1 MNEQKTKKEELG
13 PRQGE
18 QSAQTDRNVLNMPSS
33 PACFE
38 ALSSV
43 LHRANV
49 GREVTANIVRF
60 LADQKEWEGK
70 VSRIVTTDDTVTK
83 VITDKRYFPNSRAF
97 KFPPNKEKFDQEL
110 VRAQN
115 HRLRVKVGYHKDDKG
130 NDIIDWVSVEDP
142 SDDVI

>member
-1 MNEQKTKKEELG
+1 MKEQKKQKEEG
-13 PRQGE
+13 SPRHAE
-18 QSAQTDRNVLNMPSS
+18 NSTEEDRVFLNTSSSSACID
-33 PACFE
+33 

-43 LHRANV
+43 LQRANL
-49 GREVTANIVRF
+49 RPEVMANIAR
-60 LADQKEWEGK
+60 LMADQKEWEGK

-97 KFPPNKEKFDQEL
+97 KFPPNKEKFDQEI

-115 HRLRVKVGYHKDDKG
+115 HHLRVKVSYHKDDKG

-142 SDDVI
+142 SEDVI

>member
-1 MNEQKTKKEELG
+1 MKEQKKEKEG
-13 PRQGE
+13 SPRQAE
-18 QSAQTDRNVLNMPSS
+18 NPPEEDRVLLDNSSSSACID
-33 PACFE
+33 

-43 LHRANV
+43 LHRANL
-49 GREVTANIVRF
+49 RPEVMANIAR
-60 LADQKEWEGK
+60 LMADQKEWEGK

-115 HRLRVKVGYHKDDKG
+115 HRLRVKVSYHRDDKG

-142 SDDVI
+142 SEDVI